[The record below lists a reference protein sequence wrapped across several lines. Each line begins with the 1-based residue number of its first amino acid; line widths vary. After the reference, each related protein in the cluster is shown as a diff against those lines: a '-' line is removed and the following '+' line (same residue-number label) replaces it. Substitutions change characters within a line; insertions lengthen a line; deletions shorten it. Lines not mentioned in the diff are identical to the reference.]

1 MQYAIPELDFK
12 ISSVDIILKNDSL
25 TIRYSYVEIICNSKH
40 IVYINDN
47 FQQL

>member
-1 MQYAIPELDFK
+1 MQHAIPELDFK
-12 ISSVDIILKNDSL
+12 ISSVDKILNNDSL

-47 FQQL
+47 FKQL